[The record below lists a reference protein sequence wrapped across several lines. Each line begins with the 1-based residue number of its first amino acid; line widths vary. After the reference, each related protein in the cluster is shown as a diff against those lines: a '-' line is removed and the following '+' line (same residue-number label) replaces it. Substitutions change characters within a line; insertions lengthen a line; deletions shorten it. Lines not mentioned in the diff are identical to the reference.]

1 MDFSGK
7 WNVVSSPDFDS
18 EYLKLGGEP
27 CVILHQNGDF
37 VKGEYSIG
45 VMASTIDGGAH
56 SDFIDFDFKGD
67 DEMEDTFG
75 EGEATL
81 EGERL
86 TFELWQY
93 HGDEYTF
100 ICERRR

>member
-1 MDFSGK
+1 LPCPHYAITKAERYDFF
-7 WNVVSSPDFDS
+7 DF
-18 EYLKLGGEP
+18 
-27 CVILHQNGDF
+27 
-37 VKGEYSIG
+37 
-45 VMASTIDGGAH
+45 GGA
-56 SDFIDFDFKGD
+56 
-67 DEMEDTFG
+67 DEDEEAFS

-86 TFELWQY
+86 VFELWHY

>member
-1 MDFSGK
+1 MGPG
-7 WNVVSSPDFDS
+7 VEPPDRRPFVT
-18 EYLKLGGEP
+18 LR
-27 CVILHQNGDF
+27 QN
-37 VKGEYSIG
+37 
-45 VMASTIDGGAH
+45 GGAH
-56 SDFIDFDFKGD
+56 SDFVDFSFGGENKKA
-67 DEMEDTFG
+67 FG

-86 TFELWQY
+86 TFELWHY